1 MLNGYSSRPIG
12 SIAKVKGGKR
22 LPPNFG
28 VQDEESIH
36 PYLRVTDFGRDGV
49 DRSNLKFISNE
60 AFEHV
65 KRYIITSDD
74 VYVSIAGTIGR
85 VGIVPDDLSG
95 ANLTE
100 NAAKITEINDQV
112 DKRYL
117 LYFLRSAM
125 GQGELLNKA
134 GGTSQPKLALF
145 RIEEIE
151 FPCPAI
157 TTQRAIA
164 DILSTYDDLIENNS
178 RRMALLEDSARQLYR
193 EWFVRLRFPGYEHT
207 PIVDGVPQGWE
218 RQTLGESIT
227 LNYGKALKAELRVEG
242 DYPVYGS
249 SGIVGTHEKPL
260 VQGPAIVLGRKGN
273 VGSVYWSS
281 KSFYAIDTVYF
292 VSPESSSLYLYYVLK
307 HMHFISTD
315 VAVPG
320 LNRDFA
326 YSRPMLHP
334 PETLLRSFHETVD
347 PIHAQLDKL
356 DETNQKLRQARDL
369 LLPRLMNGELA
380 V

>member
-1 MLNGYSSRPIG
+1 
-12 SIAKVKGGKR
+12 
-22 LPPNFG
+22 
-28 VQDEESIH
+28 
-36 PYLRVTDFGRDGV
+36 
-49 DRSNLKFISNE
+49 
-60 AFEHV
+60 
-65 KRYIITSDD
+65 
-74 VYVSIAGTIGR
+74 
-85 VGIVPDDLSG
+85 
-95 ANLTE
+95 
-100 NAAKITEINDQV
+100 
-112 DKRYL
+112 
-117 LYFLRSAM
+117 
-125 GQGELLNKA
+125 
-134 GGTSQPKLALF
+134 
-145 RIEEIE
+145 
-151 FPCPAI
+151 
-157 TTQRAIA
+157 
-164 DILSTYDDLIENNS
+164 
-178 RRMALLEDSARQLYR
+178 
-193 EWFVRLRFPGYEHT
+193 
-207 PIVDGVPQGWE
+207 VDGVPQGWE
-218 RQTLGESIT
+218 RKTLGESIT

-281 KSFYAIDTVYF
+281 KSFFPIDTVYF

-334 PETLLRSFHETVD
+334 SETLLRSFHETVD

>member
-1 MLNGYSSRPIG
+1 MRTLAPRPIKDYCLG
-12 SIAKVKGGKR
+12 IYDGPHAT
-22 LPPNFG
+22 P
-28 VQDEESIH
+28 EESDEGPIFLGIKNITNDGRIDLSDVRH
-36 PYLRVTDFGRDGV
+36 VSENQFPKWTRRVTPTAGDVVFTYEATLHRYAVIPADFRGCLGRRV
-49 DRSNLKFISNE
+49 ALVRPN
-60 AFEHV
+60 
-65 KRYIITSDD
+65 TSLAD
-74 VYVSIAGTIGR
+74 S
-85 VGIVPDDLSG
+85 
-95 ANLTE
+95 
-100 NAAKITEINDQV
+100 
-112 DKRYL
+112 RYL
-117 LYFLRSAM
+117 LYYFLSIAWRGVIEGNVMSGA
-125 GQGELLNKA
+125 
-134 GGTSQPKLALF
+134 TVD
-145 RIEEIE
+145 RIPLERFPE
-151 FPCPAI
+151 FPVELPSLAV
-157 TTQRAIA
+157 QKRVVSV
-164 DILSTYDDLIENNS
+164 LSNYDDLIENNR

-193 EWFVRLRFPGYEHT
+193 EWFVRLRFPGHEHT

-218 RQTLGESIT
+218 RKTLGESVT

-281 KSFYAIDTVYF
+281 KSIFPIDTVYF
-292 VSPESSSLYLYYVLK
+292 VSAESSSLYLYYVLK

-326 YSRPMLHP
+326 YSRTMLHP
-334 PETLLRSFHETVD
+334 LETLLRSFHETVES
-347 PIHAQLDKL
+347 IHAQLDKL

>member
-1 MLNGYSSRPIG
+1 LGAFPFHLPSL
-12 SIAKVKGGKR
+12 SIQER
-22 LPPNFG
+22 
-28 VQDEESIH
+28 
-36 PYLRVTDFGRDGV
+36 
-49 DRSNLKFISNE
+49 
-60 AFEHV
+60 
-65 KRYIITSDD
+65 
-74 VYVSIAGTIGR
+74 
-85 VGIVPDDLSG
+85 
-95 ANLTE
+95 
-100 NAAKITEINDQV
+100 AAKT
-112 DKRYL
+112 
-117 LYFLRSAM
+117 
-125 GQGELLNKA
+125 
-134 GGTSQPKLALF
+134 
-145 RIEEIE
+145 
-151 FPCPAI
+151 
-157 TTQRAIA
+157 
-164 DILSTYDDLIENNS
+164 LSTYDDLIDNNR

-193 EWFVRLRFPGYEHT
+193 EWFVRLRFPGHEHT

-218 RQTLGESIT
+218 RKTLGESIT

-260 VQGPAIVLGRKGN
+260 VKGPAIVLGRKGN

-281 KSFYAIDTVYF
+281 KSFFPIDTVYF

>member
-1 MLNGYSSRPIG
+1 MSLKWPKIELSELTE
-12 SIAKVKGGKR
+12 K
-22 LPPNFG
+22 
-28 VQDEESIH
+28 
-36 PYLRVTDFGRDGV
+36 
-49 DRSNLKFISNE
+49 DRSITYGVVKPGEEVDNGVAFIRGGDVSQGRI
-60 AFEHV
+60 AIDV
-65 KRYIITSDD
+65 LRTISPQLSQTYKRT
-74 VYVSIAGTIGR
+74 
-85 VGIVPDDLSG
+85 
-95 ANLTE
+95 
-100 NAAKITEINDQV
+100 
-112 DKRYL
+112 L
-117 LYFLRSAM
+117 LR
-125 GQGELLNKA
+125 GGELLISLVGNP
-134 GGTSQPKLALF
+134 G
-145 RIEEIE
+145 EV
-151 FPCPAI
+151 
-157 TTQRAIA
+157 AIA
-164 DILSTYDDLIENNS
+164 PSSLQGANIARQVGLIALKPEVDAKYVMYFLMSPVGRAELFTRTGGAVQQVINLAELKTVAVPLPSLAVQQRISEILSSYDDLIDNNR

-193 EWFVRLRFPGYEHT
+193 EWFVRLRFPGHEHT
-207 PIVDGVPQGWE
+207 PIVDSVPQGWE
-218 RQTLGESIT
+218 RKTLGESIT

-369 LLPRLMNGELA
+369 LLPRLMSGELA

>member
-1 MLNGYSSRPIG
+1 MSLSWPKFQLSDLTEKDR
-12 SIAKVKGGKR
+12 SITYGVVKPG
-22 LPPNFG
+22 
-28 VQDEESIH
+28 DEVE
-36 PYLRVTDFGRDGV
+36 DGV
-49 DRSNLKFISNE
+49 AFIRGGDVSE
-60 AFEHV
+60 GQIAIDALRTISPQLSQTY
-65 KRYIITSDD
+65 KRT
-74 VYVSIAGTIGR
+74 
-85 VGIVPDDLSG
+85 
-95 ANLTE
+95 
-100 NAAKITEINDQV
+100 
-112 DKRYL
+112 L
-117 LYFLRSAM
+117 LR
-125 GQGELLNKA
+125 GGELLISLVGNP
-134 GGTSQPKLALF
+134 G
-145 RIEEIE
+145 EV
-151 FPCPAI
+151 
-157 TTQRAIA
+157 AIA
-164 DILSTYDDLIENNS
+164 PAVLEGANIARQVGLIAIKPEVDTRFVMYFLMSPIGRAELFTRTGGAVQQVINLADLKTVMVPLPSFVEQQRIAEILTTYDDLIDNNR

-193 EWFVRLRFPGYEHT
+193 EWFVRLRFPGHEHT

-218 RQTLGESIT
+218 RKTLGESVT

-273 VGSVYWSS
+273 VGSVYWSN
-281 KSFYAIDTVYF
+281 KSFFPIDTVYF
-292 VSPESSSLYLYYVLK
+292 VSAESSSLYLYYVLK

-326 YSRPMLHP
+326 YSRTMLHP
-334 PETLLRSFHETVD
+334 PETLLRSFHETVES
-347 PIHAQLDKL
+347 IHAQLDKL